1 MYYFY
6 EEQIQMETITVKN
19 EKLYPC
25 CKYSPYVLKC
35 AELSYIKA
43 RYELENSHSYNSTVR
58 AEKDVLR
65 ASMAL
70 KRIKNN
76 VYDGV
81 LYCTYMERRLIKTLL
96 NEYRKIC

>member
-1 MYYFY
+1 
-6 EEQIQMETITVKN
+6 
-19 EKLYPC
+19 
-25 CKYSPYVLKC
+25 VLKC
-35 AELSYIKA
+35 VELSYVKA

-65 ASMAL
+65 ASMTL

>member
-1 MYYFY
+1 
-6 EEQIQMETITVKN
+6 METIIINN
-19 EKLYPC
+19 ERLYPC

-35 AELSYIKA
+35 VELSYVKA
-43 RYELENSHSYNSTVR
+43 RYELENAQGYNSTVR
-58 AEKDVLR
+58 AEKDFLR
-65 ASMAL
+65 ASNAL

-81 LYCTYMERRLIKTLL
+81 LYCSYVERRLIKGLL